1 MKETT
6 VLNKIQKL
14 IEELNYKEAYVTIL
28 TDTSEYNMKLQKR
41 ISAGFRYTNKGDDKN
56 ELV

>member
-41 ISAGFRYTNKGDDKN
+41 IPAGFRYTIKGDDKN

>member
-1 MKETT
+1 MRETT

-14 IEELNYKEAYVTIL
+14 IKELNYKEAYVTII

-41 ISAGFRYTNKGDDKN
+41 NPAGFRYIKEGDIKN